1 MTRQQAI
8 KADAMLYVGKAC
20 GRHPELKGQRR
31 VKSRN
36 CPKCLAARFKA
47 TRDKKKALGVN
58 TKSGTRTRVTGAG
71 SSR

>member
-1 MTRQQAI
+1 MTRKKAI
-8 KADAMLYVGKAC
+8 ETGAMLYVGKVC

-47 TRDKKKALGVN
+47 AREEKKRSAQANMRRGV
-58 TKSGTRTRVTGAG
+58 GR
-71 SSR
+71 